1 MTRHL
6 DTQRSWLFQC
16 QLGFLCPQCAPR
28 WSTDETPD
36 MKTKLYSMLYE
47 YSPRPIS
54 FLFCACLLPLWR
66 KMSVGS
72 EFLFGL
78 LLGSSLWDN
87 FSLYLF
93 KLQNVQ
99 IDKFRNVKFC
109 CRLWELHSS
118 NLTNIKM
125 KNISCPLWL
134 FVCSPCVPLDYKT
147 YLLKLLIVFVQLSR
161 WKIWAWAVSFCL
173 VSLLAVSLCGD
184 WQDYFPFP
192 GPCQK

>member
-16 QLGFLCPQCAPR
+16 QLGFLCPQCAP
-28 WSTDETPD
+28 DD
-36 MKTKLYSMLYE
+36 QLMKHRIWKLNYILCCMNIPPVQSH
-47 YSPRPIS
+47 
-54 FLFCACLLPLWR
+54 FCFVLACFIGGEKW
-66 KMSVGS
+66 VS

-118 NLTNIKM
+118 NLTNVKM
-125 KNISCPLWL
+125 KNILCPLWL

-161 WKIWAWAVSFCL
+161 WKIWASGVSFCL